1 MKKLK
6 QQNPNLNLL
15 LSVGGGGAGSEPFA
29 SIANS
34 SSATEQ
40 LARTAKQMLDTYEFN
55 GLDSEH
61 NIVQVAS

>member
-1 MKKLK
+1 MQKLK
-6 QQNPNLNLL
+6 QQNPHLSLL

-29 SIANS
+29 SIASS

-40 LARTAKQMLDTYEFN
+40 FARTAKQMLDTYRFN

-61 NIVQVAS
+61 IMVRVAS

>member
-1 MKKLK
+1 MRNLK
-6 QQNPNLNLL
+6 QRNPNLKLL

-29 SIANS
+29 SIAKS

-40 LARTAKQMLDTYEFN
+40 LARTAKQMLDTYQFN

-61 NIVQVAS
+61 HERSA